1 MPDTIPHGGSHAT
14 DNSSISCYGCPLKH
28 CLGSS
33 ESMHIYKLSF
43 AGGFRIL
50 VDRRTPA
57 VSARLGCGFGT
68 RAVSDVLPWMLA
80 AGLDTGDVVDP
91 LGTGTGDNISGESGF
106 GECAGLRTSEIR
118 LVGLLGELGW
128 AFVTCVSGSG
138 AHVGAAT
145 KWSTCTWMI
154 LLLTFTMYAT
164 GPRAWTTIPGTHFSD
179 PRNWRT
185 VTWSPGRNV
194 RICLEFWSCCYFF
207 CTCFRRTAASWSG
220 FSNVRRVLSCR
231 FKNSSAGG
239 TPVVECGV
247 DR

>member
-1 MPDTIPHGGSHAT
+1 
-14 DNSSISCYGCPLKH
+14 
-28 CLGSS
+28 
-33 ESMHIYKLSF
+33 
-43 AGGFRIL
+43 
-50 VDRRTPA
+50 
-57 VSARLGCGFGT
+57 
-68 RAVSDVLPWMLA
+68 MLA

-164 GPRAWTTIPGTHFSD
+164 GPRA
-179 PRNWRT
+179 
-185 VTWSPGRNV
+185 
-194 RICLEFWSCCYFF
+194 
-207 CTCFRRTAASWSG
+207 
-220 FSNVRRVLSCR
+220 
-231 FKNSSAGG
+231 
-239 TPVVECGV
+239 
-247 DR
+247 

>member
-33 ESMHIYKLSF
+33 ESMHIHKSSF

-68 RAVSDVLPWMLA
+68 RVVSDVLPWRLA

-91 LGTGTGDNISGESGF
+91 SGTGTGDNISGESGF
-106 GECAGLRTSEIR
+106 GECAGLRTSGIR

-138 AHVGAAT
+138 AHGGAAT
-145 KWSTCTWMI
+145 KWSTCTWII

-164 GPRAWTTIPGTHFSD
+164 GPRA
-179 PRNWRT
+179 
-185 VTWSPGRNV
+185 
-194 RICLEFWSCCYFF
+194 
-207 CTCFRRTAASWSG
+207 
-220 FSNVRRVLSCR
+220 
-231 FKNSSAGG
+231 
-239 TPVVECGV
+239 
-247 DR
+247 